1 MDFLMETR
9 DLTKAWWKKTAV
21 ERVNLHVREGEI
33 YGFVGPNGAGKSTV
47 MKMMMNLIHPDAGE
61 ARIFG
66 ERMGDE
72 SYESFK
78 WIGSIIEAPCFY
90 EKMTGRE
97 NLELYCEYMGYHN
110 RERIEEAL
118 SRMGHLLRL
127 ELKKFDLK
135 KNILIT
141 LLLILFS
148 ILFLTVSL
156 VDSMTDPEQTRDTFE
171 STFLVIGI
179 LMSALFLI
187 DSSILTVSLI
197 IREYTY
203 RTIIILFCC
212 PLNKRKLIA
221 AKLILI
227 TAFTTASMLAGY
239 LCCCAYIVGVDR
251 AFDMLEGSFHAADLS
266 VWIPAAAVSIASCAV
281 LSLWPFC
288 VGILKK
294 SGSAAIVTSLV
305 ALFIRQLVITKAPG
319 NHESLPQLLLL
330 TALTAAAVVI
340 VFRWTVTKAE

>member
-1 MDFLMETR
+1 ME
-9 DLTKAWWKKTAV
+9 
-21 ERVNLHVREGEI
+21 N
-33 YGFVGPNGAGKSTV
+33 
-47 MKMMMNLIHPDAGE
+47 
-61 ARIFG
+61 
-66 ERMGDE
+66 RM
-72 SYESFK
+72 S
-78 WIGSIIEAPCFY
+78 
-90 EKMTGRE
+90 
-97 NLELYCEYMGYHN
+97 
-110 RERIEEAL
+110 
-118 SRMGHLLRL
+118 HLLRL

-148 ILFLTVSL
+148 VLFLTVSL

-187 DSSILTVSLI
+187 DSSILTVSLV
-197 IREYTY
+197 IREYTH

-227 TAFTTASMLAGY
+227 TAFTTVSMLAGY
-239 LCCCAYIVGVDR
+239 LCCCAWIIGADA

-266 VWIPAAAVSIASCAV
+266 GWIPAAAVSIVSCAV

-294 SGSAAIVTSLV
+294 SGSAAIVTSLA
-305 ALFIRQLVITKAPG
+305 ALFIRQLVITKTPG
-319 NHESLPQLLLL
+319 NHENLLQLLLL
-330 TALTAAAVVI
+330 TALTAAAVVT
-340 VFRWTVTKAE
+340 VFRQTVTKLE

>member
-1 MDFLMETR
+1 ME
-9 DLTKAWWKKTAV
+9 
-21 ERVNLHVREGEI
+21 N
-33 YGFVGPNGAGKSTV
+33 
-47 MKMMMNLIHPDAGE
+47 
-61 ARIFG
+61 
-66 ERMGDE
+66 RM
-72 SYESFK
+72 S
-78 WIGSIIEAPCFY
+78 
-90 EKMTGRE
+90 
-97 NLELYCEYMGYHN
+97 
-110 RERIEEAL
+110 
-118 SRMGHLLRL
+118 HLLRL

-187 DSSILTVSLI
+187 DSSILTVSLV
-197 IREYTY
+197 IREYTH

-239 LCCCAYIVGVDR
+239 LCCCAWIIGADA

-266 VWIPAAAVSIASCAV
+266 QLDPCRCGQHRILCRPFPVAFLCRYPEKIRLCCHRHLPCGSVYPAAGDHEDA
-281 LSLWPFC
+281 
-288 VGILKK
+288 
-294 SGSAAIVTSLV
+294 
-305 ALFIRQLVITKAPG
+305 RQP
-319 NHESLPQLLLL
+319 
-330 TALTAAAVVI
+330 
-340 VFRWTVTKAE
+340 